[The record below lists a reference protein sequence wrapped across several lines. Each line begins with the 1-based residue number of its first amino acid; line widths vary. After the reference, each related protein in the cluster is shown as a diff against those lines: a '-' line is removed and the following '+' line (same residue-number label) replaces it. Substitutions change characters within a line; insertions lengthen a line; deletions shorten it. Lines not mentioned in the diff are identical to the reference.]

1 MSLASLGDGV
11 ANDTDEVDRL
21 HCRTRQLRR
30 ADEMLHPAIRQQG
43 ASLAAVGVSH
53 LVRKR
58 RALAGIEPRGLAEP
72 VYQRGPRDLIVAACL
87 AGETQAI
94 ATTKRK
100 RSDEQTSEI

>member
-30 ADEMLHPAIRQQG
+30 ADEMLHPANRQQG

-58 RALAGIEPRGLAEP
+58 RALAGIEPRGLAEQVSQLGTGDSKSAP
-72 VYQRGPRDLIVAACL
+72 CL
-87 AGETQAI
+87 TGETQAI
-94 ATTKRK
+94 APPHQKGR
-100 RSDEQTSEI
+100 TSG